1 MAKVNF
7 VFDATSLSSGANK
20 GCFRSGIYFAAM
32 NILKALSKREDLNIS
47 LYCNYKEL
55 AKLYITL
62 ENDFKDYK
70 LDIISDVPMNSL
82 TKFYNYCLKKRTISK
97 NNKENFAKFLWDIM
111 VRILKPILKV
121 QYLLFRGSLL
131 KYEKEIDVFFSPQT
145 KIPYPFNRM
154 QIKKAI
160 FLHDAIPLVLPEYH
174 PYSKKGSWYSQLIE
188 TINNEDYYFTNS
200 EYTRQDFLKYFPVI
214 NEEKIKTALLAC
226 SDIFKP
232 SNFEQIKNAKIKYG
246 IPENIN
252 YIFSLCTL
260 EPRKNLLRTIK
271 TFVEFIK
278 KNNINDLYF
287 VLGGGQ
293 WKKFIS
299 ILESEIHDLGQYE
312 DKILKI
318 GYVDDED
325 LPALYSG
332 AEWFVYTSQ
341 YEGFGLPPL
350 EAMSCGCPVITS
362 DNSSLPEVVD
372 SAGIM
377 IKWDSDREHIEA
389 YEKYYYNQNLRDEYS
404 QKGLEN
410 AKRFSWERCA
420 NTIVE
425 KFIS

>member
-70 LDIISDVPMNSL
+70 FDIISDVPMNSL